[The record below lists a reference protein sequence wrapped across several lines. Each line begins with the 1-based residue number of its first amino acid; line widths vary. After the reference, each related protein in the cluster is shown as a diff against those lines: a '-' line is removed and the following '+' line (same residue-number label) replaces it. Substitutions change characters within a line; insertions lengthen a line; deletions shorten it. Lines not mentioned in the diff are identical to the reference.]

1 MQKERKIKM
10 IVYRKLDELLKEREI
25 SKNRLG
31 KETGISTNIISKI
44 SKNEGFKTETI
55 NRICEYLKVQPGDIM
70 EWIPDSDYENKQK
83 AKEEVQAQI
92 AELQK
97 QLKNL

>member
-1 MQKERKIKM
+1 M

-25 SKNRLG
+25 SKNKLG

-70 EWIPDSDYENKQK
+70 EWIPDSDYEDKQK
-83 AKEEVQAQI
+83 AKEEVQAKI

>member
-1 MQKERKIKM
+1 M
-10 IVYRKLDELLKEREI
+10 IVYRKLDELLKERKI
-25 SKNRLG
+25 SKNKLG

>member
-1 MQKERKIKM
+1 M
-10 IVYRKLDELLKEREI
+10 IVYRKLDELLKAREI

-70 EWIPDSDYENKQK
+70 EWIPDSDYEDKQK
-83 AKEEVQAQI
+83 AKAEVQAQI
-92 AELQK
+92 AELQQ
-97 QLKNL
+97 QLKSL